1 MDFNPGDLVRV
12 RSGGPVLTVVKTD
25 AADVSVVWFCDLT
38 GEFRSQSLAAVVL
51 EPVDLLDETEDDISE
66 LDDDDLEEVFAE
78 EDDDEEEGEP
88 PRKTEGA
95 KGGRK
100 R

>member
-1 MDFNPGDLVRV
+1 MDYNPGDLVRV

-66 LDDDDLEEVFAE
+66 LDEDDLDEVFEIE
-78 EDDDEEEGEP
+78 EDEEEEEAP
-88 PRKTEGA
+88 EA
-95 KGGRK
+95 KGGKSSRRK
-100 R
+100 G